1 MLIYIFFFSVPSYFV
16 DAERRAILDS
26 AAIAGLNVLK
36 LMNDTTATALAYGIY
51 KQVISRKK
59 IIIERLNFIIFFNH
73 IYYDFTRFLKFY
85 LMYYFSGLTGT

>member
-59 IIIERLNFIIFFNH
+59 NYNWTIEL
-73 IYYDFTRFLKFY
+73 
-85 LMYYFSGLTGT
+85 YYFF